1 MIGGR
6 PGPFGLSGADTGIPN
21 LGGGAFERCC
31 YTQAQRRLS
40 HERRARGVCAHKN
53 EDGMKVLYF
62 RWVNVRMAAG
72 LLWWAIKLPHARFV
86 PHLLGFC
93 RAIIEDAESRNPAI
107 KADHEARRA
116 NPTTH

>member
-1 MIGGR
+1 
-6 PGPFGLSGADTGIPN
+6 
-21 LGGGAFERCC
+21 
-31 YTQAQRRLS
+31 
-40 HERRARGVCAHKN
+40 
-53 EDGMKVLYF
+53 MKLLYF

-107 KADHEARRA
+107 KAYHEARRE